1 MNSIPI
7 RVHTLNHNKV
17 NRIQEIFYCLEFVI
31 KHRIHIVRYKYR
43 NPPKNFL
50 IKTRINR

>member
-7 RVHTLNHNKV
+7 RVHTLNLNKV
-17 NRIQEIFYCLEFVI
+17 HRIQEISYYLEFII

-43 NPPKNFL
+43 NPSKSFH
-50 IKTRINR
+50 IK